1 MLTKENGF
9 TLPWRF
15 SFPHAGKYAFTFL
28 ALLVVLLAI
37 YSNSFR
43 GEWHFDD
50 YANIVENPNIRMSS
64 FSCTELKQCAAGIY
78 HHKLYRPLSYLSFGL
93 NYRLDGLNVL
103 GFHVLNFIIHYLS
116 AAFLFLLLFN
126 TMKLPLLKDEYGQVA
141 YPAALLATLFWAVHP
156 VWVTSVSYI
165 VQRMTSMAAMFYI
178 LSMYFYLKARTAEK
192 SSSSITLFI
201 GCALAGIASVLT
213 KENAV
218 MLPLSI
224 LLFDLILIQ
233 GATPAHVKKSV
244 KVLIL
249 PLLLLVAVGL
259 LYTGG
264 FANAFKGY
272 AVRDFTLTERLLTE
286 PRILFFY
293 LSLLLYPIGSRLT
306 LLYDVNVSRSL
317 IEPWTTLPSL
327 LGILLIIGF
336 AFYLAR
342 RRPLISFAIL
352 FFFLNHLVESS
363 VLPLELVY
371 EHRNYL
377 PAAFLFVLVAQF
389 IVFVIDYFS
398 YKRAIQILV
407 SLSIVIL
414 LLGMGDVTYRRNHIF
429 ADDFLLWMDNI
440 EKSPGISRPY
450 TNLGRIYANLGEKDR
465 AFALYQK
472 AMALDRFENKTIRAV
487 QETNLGMYYFDQM
500 QNDLAMDY
508 FVRSARV
515 IPDYKNNILYI
526 ARINLRQN
534 NIAEAARVILDK
546 LNKYPNHQE
555 LLELHAF
562 ILLKEEK
569 FTEAR
574 AIARKCLSR
583 NQNSFTALGILAE
596 ASRRQKKYSES
607 IVYWKML
614 RAFEPQYNLI
624 NLALMEIYH
633 ATHNKDALQQE
644 IRLFLYMRGSV
655 PLESYIQSL
664 TTDEK
669 LLVYVPDV
677 KSFLFL
683 KRNCTELN

>member
-116 AAFLFLLLFN
+116 AVFLFLLLFN
-126 TMKLPLLKDEYGQVA
+126 TMKLPRLKDEYGQIA
-141 YPAALLATLFWAVHP
+141 YPAALLATFLWAVHP

-178 LSMYFYLKARTAEK
+178 LSLYLYLKARTAENT
-192 SSSSITLFI
+192 SSSVALFI
-201 GCALAGIASVLT
+201 GCALAGLASLLT

-218 MLPLSI
+218 MLPVSI
-224 LLFDLILIQ
+224 LLFDLVLIQ
-233 GATPAHVKKSV
+233 GATTAHVKKAV
-244 KVLIL
+244 KILIL
-249 PLLLLVAVGL
+249 PLLLIGVAGF

-272 AVRDFTLTERLLTE
+272 AVRDFTLLERLLTE
-286 PRILFFY
+286 PRVLFFY
-293 LSLLLYPIGSRLT
+293 LSLLFYPIGSRLT
-306 LLYDVNVSRSL
+306 LLYEIDVSRSL
-317 IEPWTTLPSL
+317 VDPWTTLPS
-327 LGILLIIGF
+327 ILLIVLIVAF
-336 AFYLAR
+336 AVYLVR

-363 VLPLELVY
+363 ILPLELVY

-377 PAAFLFVLVAQF
+377 PAMFLFVPVAQF
-389 IVFVIDYFS
+389 ILFAIDHFS
-398 YKRAIQILV
+398 YKRTIQVLV
-407 SLSIVIL
+407 SLAIVIL
-414 LLGMGDVTYRRNHIF
+414 LVGMGDVTHRRNHIF

-450 TNLGRIYANLGEKDR
+450 TNLGRIYANLGEKEQ

-508 FVRSARV
+508 FQKSSQ
-515 IPDYKNNILYI
+515 INPDHKDNVLYMAKI
-526 ARINLRQN
+526 YLRQN
-534 NIAEAARVILDK
+534 KIDEANRIIDEKLIKFPDNLYLLD
-546 LNKYPNHQE
+546 L
-555 LLELHAF
+555 
-562 ILLKEEK
+562 
-569 FTEAR
+569 
-574 AIARKCLSR
+574 KCLILIKKGNIDDAQRIAKRYLAKSSNNLSFLMIMAESCHMKKDYFCAISYWQSVR
-583 NQNSFTALGILAE
+583 MNSPYNAYANLALINLYNKVNDYQKMKKELGILFFLKGSHSLE
-596 ASRRQKKYSES
+596 AYFK
-607 IVYWKML
+607 IL
-614 RAFEPQYNLI
+614 QYDDQLLI
-624 NLALMEIYH
+624 
-633 ATHNKDALQQE
+633 
-644 IRLFLYMRGSV
+644 
-655 PLESYIQSL
+655 
-664 TTDEK
+664 
-669 LLVYVPDV
+669 YVPNYEDFQFIR
-677 KSFLFL
+677 KIFS
-683 KRNCTELN
+683 RP

>member
-116 AAFLFLLLFN
+116 AVFLFLLLFN
-126 TMKLPLLKDEYGQVA
+126 TMKLPRLKDEYGQIA
-141 YPAALLATLFWAVHP
+141 YPAALLATFLWAVHP

-178 LSMYFYLKARTAEK
+178 LSLYLYLKARTAEK
-192 SSSSITLFI
+192 TSSSLALFI
-201 GCALAGIASVLT
+201 GCALAGLASLLT

-218 MLPLSI
+218 MLPASI
-224 LLFDLILIQ
+224 LLFDLILLR
-233 GATPAHVKKSV
+233 GATPDHLRKSAQ
-244 KVLIL
+244 VLIL
-249 PLLLLVAVGL
+249 PLLIIGVAGF

-272 AVRDFTLTERLLTE
+272 AVRDFTLIERLLTE
-286 PRILFFY
+286 PRVLFFY
-293 LSLLLYPIGSRLT
+293 LSLLFYPIGSRLT
-306 LLYDVNVSRSL
+306 LLYEIDVSRSL
-317 IEPWTTLPSL
+317 VDPWTTLPSL
-327 LGILLIIGF
+327 LGVLLVIAF
-336 AFYLAR
+336 AVYLVR

-398 YKRAIQILV
+398 YRRAIQILV

-414 LLGMGDVTYRRNHIF
+414 LVGMGDVTYRRNHIF

-450 TNLGRIYANLGEKDR
+450 TNLGRIYANLGEKEQ

-500 QNDLAMDY
+500 QNDLAMEY
-508 FVRSARV
+508 LKKSSTVLK
-515 IPDYKNNILYI
+515 DYKKNTLYMAKI
-526 ARINLRQN
+526 MLRQN
-534 NIAEAARVILDK
+534 KIDDAQKIIQDK
-546 LNKYPNHQE
+546 INAHPNDQD
-555 LLELHAF
+555 LMELHSF
-562 ILLKEEK
+562 ILLKQG
-569 FTEAR
+569 R
-574 AIARKCLSR
+574 LDIARQIALLCLAR
-583 NQNSFTALGILAE
+583 NANSLFALCILAE
-596 ASRRQKKYSES
+596 SSRQQHDYQKAAY
-607 IVYWKML
+607 YWI
-614 RAFEPQYNLI
+614 RVREIDPQNPLV
-624 NLALMEIYH
+624 NLALIELYGK
-633 ATHNKDALQQE
+633 TQDTEKTNNE
-644 IRLFLYMRGSV
+644 VRLLLYRKGDV
-655 PLESYIQSL
+655 LLNDYVQSL
-664 TTDEK
+664 IIDEK
-669 LLVYVPDV
+669 LMFYVPE
-677 KSFLFL
+677 KKTLSYLIG
-683 KRNCTELN
+683 KCISLN